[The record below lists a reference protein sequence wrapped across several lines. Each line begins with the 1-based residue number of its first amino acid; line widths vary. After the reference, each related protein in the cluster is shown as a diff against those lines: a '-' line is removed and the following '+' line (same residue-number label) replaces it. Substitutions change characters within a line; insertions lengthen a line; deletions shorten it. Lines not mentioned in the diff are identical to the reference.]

1 MYIAYQGAD
10 RAYAYVK
17 ESKRINGKVESK
29 GTYLGKVAD
38 KELGV
43 FYTPERGFFTYDVA
57 TGQYGNPPD
66 AFLHPVEAES
76 GNMCMNF
83 GGIFFLNAF
92 LHRTGMMELIDSL
105 PCPSKDSLRAL
116 VLFYILSPF
125 ASSYAESWFHAGFAK
140 MLYPGARLASQ
151 RISEILEAIGCP
163 DSVRA
168 YQKRHAAWVLG
179 RLAPDTSI
187 LVDSTALENSIDM
200 ALACPGVHKGK
211 VEFCR
216 RFLGVV
222 QQGSGMPL
230 FFKSVSGNTLDLATL
245 QNALDTAEA
254 MDIKVSSCII
264 DAGYNDSHNFDLF
277 YDHNNSCI
285 TQYITRIRSN
295 NKEYKQEIESILDEL
310 YNQDNIYAYKK

>member
-17 ESKRINGKVESK
+17 ESKRVNGKVESK
-29 GTYLGKVAD
+29 GTYLGKAAD
-38 KELGV
+38 KDLGV
-43 FYTPERGFFTYDVA
+43 FYTPELGFFTYDVD

-66 AFLHPVEAES
+66 AFVYPVEQEH

-105 PCPSKDSLRAL
+105 PYSNKDSLRAL
-116 VLFYILSPF
+116 ALFYILSPL

-168 YQKRHAAWVLG
+168 
-179 RLAPDTSI
+179 S
-187 LVDSTALENSIDM
+187 
-200 ALACPGVHKGK
+200 
-211 VEFCR
+211 
-216 RFLGVV
+216 
-222 QQGSGMPL
+222 
-230 FFKSVSGNTLDLATL
+230 
-245 QNALDTAEA
+245 
-254 MDIKVSSCII
+254 
-264 DAGYNDSHNFDLF
+264 
-277 YDHNNSCI
+277 
-285 TQYITRIRSN
+285 
-295 NKEYKQEIESILDEL
+295 
-310 YNQDNIYAYKK
+310 